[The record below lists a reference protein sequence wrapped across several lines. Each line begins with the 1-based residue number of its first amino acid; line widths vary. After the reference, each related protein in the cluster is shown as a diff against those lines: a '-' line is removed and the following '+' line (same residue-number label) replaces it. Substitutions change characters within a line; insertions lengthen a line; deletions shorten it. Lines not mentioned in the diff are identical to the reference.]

1 MKQRIILFGLIL
13 VGTVTFAQSP
23 EEKGLNTINRSSAEA
38 TIGFLASD
46 ELQGREAGFHGSYV
60 SSEYI
65 ASILQW
71 MGIQPLNESYFQSFD
86 AYRKER
92 QKKGRLEVHPD
103 SVAKLKQEVHQ
114 KLSMRNVLAMIPG
127 KNLGCIADCPGI
139 SCKRTT
145 TGAKCNLCLLGRRRK
160 GIARF

>member
-71 MGIQPLNESYFQSFD
+71 MGIQPLNESYFQPFD
-86 AYRKER
+86 AYRRASEER
-92 QKKGRLEVHPD
+92 TSGSSSGLCSEAETGSSSKTIYEERTGYD
-103 SVAKLKQEVHQ
+103 S
-114 KLSMRNVLAMIPG
+114 R
-127 KNLGCIADCPGI
+127 
-139 SCKRTT
+139 
-145 TGAKCNLCLLGRRRK
+145 
-160 GIARF
+160 

>member
-23 EEKGLNTINRSSAEA
+23 VEKGLNTINRSSAEA
-38 TIGFLASD
+38 TIGFLASN

-71 MGIQPLNESYFQSFD
+71 MGIQPLNEATSSLLMLT
-86 AYRKER
+86 AK
-92 QKKGRLEVHPD
+92 
-103 SVAKLKQEVHQ
+103 SV
-114 KLSMRNVLAMIPG
+114 
-127 KNLGCIADCPGI
+127 
-139 SCKRTT
+139 
-145 TGAKCNLCLLGRRRK
+145 RRK
-160 GIARF
+160 DVWKFIRTL

>member
-23 EEKGLNTINRSSAEA
+23 VEKGLNTINRSSAEA
-38 TIGFLASD
+38 TIGFLASN

-127 KNLGCIADCPGI
+127 KNTKEYVIV
-139 SCKRTT
+139 
-145 TGAKCNLCLLGRRRK
+145 GAHFDLWG
-160 GIARF
+160 

>member
-23 EEKGLNTINRSSAEA
+23 VEKGLNTINRSSAEA

-65 ASILQW
+65 AS
-71 MGIQPLNESYFQSFD
+71 
-86 AYRKER
+86 
-92 QKKGRLEVHPD
+92 
-103 SVAKLKQEVHQ
+103 
-114 KLSMRNVLAMIPG
+114 
-127 KNLGCIADCPGI
+127 